1 MKNSFLPVTIICYY
15 VGDCMSDYP
24 KEALRI
30 SGILYLLKRETGV
43 DVVQQEQFVIN
54 DQNILSLVKDKKIPE
69 KLLSRFRYYS
79 DKNKQENSRYHEGI
93 FYELYLNLL
102 NEDISNDNFLRELR
116 ELLFK
121 EEQYIRAVDY
131 SRTNSQFKFPINS
144 QKAEKM
150 LSEPNDNVNEIDFK
164 KHKFHEGVFITGIPG
179 IGKSYLGFSLFEKN
193 IIEGGGGICFSLE
206 LGDINRIY
214 SLMKNLNRED
224 DLIIFSSQDYKDLL
238 KKDLSLIVQNNKV
251 VFFYFDGRFSF
262 FDEEKW
268 SSIANDFSQY
278 FYIKSQDILPES
290 EHFMI
295 VFDEFFRHI
304 IKHKE
309 MFEIAVRIL
318 QERKVIL
325 VFIEQPYHNLLTN
338 NLPVKNLLFMKQN
351 PDMFKLV
358 DAHKE
363 KISGLKF
370 GEVCFIRREE
380 DAEEMVS
387 SFCLE
392 SGEPSRFP
400 DECIYFGMW

>member
-1 MKNSFLPVTIICYY
+1 LKNSFLPVTIRCYCD
-15 VGDCMSDYP
+15 GGCMSYFP
-24 KEALRI
+24 NEALRI
-30 SGILYLLKRETGV
+30 SGVLYLLKRETGI
-43 DVVQQEQFVIN
+43 DVVQQEQFIIN
-54 DQNILSLVKDKKIPE
+54 VQNMLDLVKDKKIPE
-69 KLLSRFRYYS
+69 TLLLRFRNYS
-79 DKNKQENSRYHEGI
+79 EKNKQENSRYHEGL
-93 FYELYLNLL
+93 FYDLYLKLL
-102 NEDISNDNFLRELR
+102 DSKISDQVFLRELR
-116 ELLFK
+116 SLLF
-121 EEQYIRAVDY
+121 EEQQYIEQVDH
-131 SRTNSQFKFPINS
+131 SRTSAQFKFPVHP
-144 QKAEKM
+144 EKM
-150 LSEPNDNVNEIDFK
+150 KAGLSKPVNDLNMLDFK
-164 KHKFHEGVFITGIPG
+164 KHKFHEGVFITGAPG
-179 IGKSYLGFSLFEKN
+179 VGKSYLGFSLLKKN
-193 IIEGGGGICFSLE
+193 IMEGGGGLYFSTE
-206 LGDINRIY
+206 LSHVNRIY
-214 SLMKNLNRED
+214 SFMKSLNRED
-224 DLIIFSSQDYKDLL
+224 DLMIFSSKDYKNLL
-238 KKDLSLIVQNNKV
+238 KKDLSLLAQNNKV
-251 VFFYFDGRFSF
+251 VLFCFDGALTYFN
-262 FDEEKW
+262 EEKW
-268 SSIANDFSQY
+268 LSIINDFSQF
-278 FYIKSQDILPES
+278 FYIKSQDILTES
-290 EHFMI
+290 DHFMI

-309 MFEIAVRIL
+309 MFETAVRIL